1 MDKKD
6 YYNIEKNI
14 DKINR
19 GEYTNFLDQSIYKKI
34 CYKLKKYNYN
44 IYYPYKD
51 SDKLIIYTKASPEVK
66 LLEILSYDKLTHREI
81 MGSLYGLN
89 INSEMFGDIIIW
101 NDHYYIIVMSSIY
114 DLVLKEYNKVGNHH
128 IKIKEQPIEILD
140 NYIRTYQ
147 SVELIVS
154 SLRID
159 QIISKIIGTSRE
171 NVKDKFK
178 NNEVILN
185 YEICHK
191 LNYNI
196 HKDDV
201 FSIRKYGKYK
211 YIDIIKQNKKG
222 NYLIKLDKY
231 IDN

>member
-1 MDKKD
+1 
-6 YYNIEKNI
+6 
-14 DKINR
+14 
-19 GEYTNFLDQSIYKKI
+19 
-34 CYKLKKYNYN
+34 
-44 IYYPYKD
+44 
-51 SDKLIIYTKASPEVK
+51 
-66 LLEILSYDKLTHREI
+66 

-101 NDHYYIIVMSSIY
+101 NDHYYIIIMSSIY
-114 DLVLKEYNKVGNHH
+114 DLVLKEYNKVGNHN
-128 IKIKEQPIEILD
+128 IKIKEQPIDILD

-185 YEICHK
+185 YEM
-191 LNYNI
+191 NI
-196 HKDDV
+196 
-201 FSIRKYGKYK
+201 
-211 YIDIIKQNKKG
+211 
-222 NYLIKLDKY
+222 
-231 IDN
+231 